1 MADWIW
7 TVMLSG
13 HQKSHGKA
21 TEFTVGYVLGRG
33 SLVCYFI
40 KKELR
45 KIYGLNRKKMT
56 EGNTKENI
64 CL

>member
-1 MADWIW
+1 
-7 TVMLSG
+7 MLSG

-21 TEFTVGYVLGRG
+21 TELTVGYVLGRG

-45 KIYGLNRKKMT
+45 KIYELNRKKMT